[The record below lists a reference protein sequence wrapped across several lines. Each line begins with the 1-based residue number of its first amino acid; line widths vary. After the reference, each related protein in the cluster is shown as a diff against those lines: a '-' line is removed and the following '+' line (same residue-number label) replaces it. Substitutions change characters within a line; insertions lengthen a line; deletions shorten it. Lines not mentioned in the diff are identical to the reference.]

1 MNKEKRSFL
10 IAIITIF
17 ILMIVTYV
25 LTLVLDCNGISIL
38 KFVLSPILV
47 LGSDSGVTTI
57 AICIFL
63 LIIGGISNCLNKCGF
78 IEYMLNKTVSKYG
91 KQRYK
96 LLFIIIFF
104 FMALGALIGSFEEVV
119 PIVPIV
125 VTLMLNLGFDKMVG
139 ISISLLAVGCGFAS
153 GLFNPFNVGV
163 AQGIAGLPLFSG
175 VSLRLISFI
184 LIYILLSICVYV
196 YAKKVDTSYEL
207 ESRNN
212 YVYDEIKEKALKLFI
227 IIFSIGIL
235 LVLSSSI
242 LTFLQDYTIIII
254 ALTFLISGILAMIKM
269 NVSKND
275 RLTYFKEGAL
285 DIAPSIILI
294 LMAASIKYIM
304 DESGAINTIVKYLID
319 MASGMNSIELILF
332 IYFICLFLEVFVPS
346 GSAKAFLL
354 MPLVLPVA
362 AKFGISSQLVIL
374 AYAFGDGFSNVF
386 YPTNPALI
394 ICLGLVNVDYRDW
407 FRYSWKFQLLNLV
420 LTGGILLLGLAISY

>member
-10 IAIITIF
+10 IATITIF
-17 ILMIVTYV
+17 ILMTVAYV

-47 LGSDSGVTTI
+47 LGSDSGVTAI

-63 LIIGGISNCLNKCGF
+63 LIIGGISNSLNKCGF

-207 ESRNN
+207 ESRND
-212 YVYDEIKEKALKLFI
+212 YVYDEIKEKALKSFI

-254 ALTFLISGILAMIKM
+254 ALTFLISGILATIKM

-304 DESGAINTIVKYLID
+304 DESGAINTIVKFLID
-319 MASGMNSIELILF
+319 MASGMNSVELILF
-332 IYFICLFLEVFVPS
+332 IYLICLFLEVFVPS

-362 AKFGISSQLVIL
+362 AKFNISSQLVIL

-394 ICLGLVNVDYRDW
+394 ICLGLVNVDYKDW
-407 FRYSWKFQLLNLV
+407 FNHSWKFQLLNLI
-420 LTGGILLLGLAISY
+420 LTSGILLLGLAINY

>member
-10 IAIITIF
+10 IATITIF
-17 ILMIVTYV
+17 VLMIVTYV
-25 LTLVLDCNGISIL
+25 LTLVLECDGISLL

-47 LGSDSGVTTI
+47 LGSDSGITTI

-96 LLFIIIFF
+96 LLFVVIFF

-153 GLFNPFNVGV
+153 GLFNPFNIGV

-184 LIYILLSICVYV
+184 MIYFLLSICVYV
-196 YAKKVDTSYEL
+196 YAKKVDISYEL

-212 YVYDEIKEKALKLFI
+212 YVYDEIKEKALKSFI

-235 LVLSSSI
+235 FVLSSSI

-269 NVSKND
+269 NVAKND
-275 RLTYFKEGAL
+275 RLTYFKDGAL

-304 DESGAINTIVKYLID
+304 DESGAINTIVKHLID

-346 GSAKAFLL
+346 GSAKAFLM

-362 AKFGISSQLVIL
+362 ARFEISSQLVIL

-394 ICLGLVNVDYRDW
+394 ICLGLVNVDYREW
-407 FRYSWKFQLLNLV
+407 FKYSWKFQLLNLV
-420 LTGGILLLGLAISY
+420 LTSGILLLGLAINY